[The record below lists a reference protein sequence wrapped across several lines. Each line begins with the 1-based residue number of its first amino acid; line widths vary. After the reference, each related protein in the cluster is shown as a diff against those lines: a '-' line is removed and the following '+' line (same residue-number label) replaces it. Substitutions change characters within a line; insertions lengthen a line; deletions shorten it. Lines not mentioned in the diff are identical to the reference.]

1 MNILEQEDMVKGLPD
16 QILIQQAQMPTGEIP
31 QFLVVSELDRRQKM
45 RKSFAERVPEETV
58 TDQVISQGIAAMN
71 PNPDPLMATAMGAQP
86 PQDPMMSQQMPPQD
100 PMMQPPMDQQ
110 MMPSQ
115 DPMMMAAGGGM
126 MPYRMFDGG
135 GTPYAPGSAESVI
148 LERLI
153 ASGMSKEEAL
163 RSLQYTPPTGLTE
176 DELLTNIYEY
186 TPSIRDALSAT
197 SPDSIG
203 DYTSVGIES
212 RADAMK
218 RYLGGDVPSWA
229 SGRRFLPRGRGARS
243 KFMEFAEGRLD
254 PSLFVEEFDA
264 NDPALQASLGS
275 PNVIE
280 DVTAGIDLENL
291 KPREKSSWEKS
302 FDLLP
307 KSVKQDTQK
316 IRKEDLLDPD
326 LINLGLSGASGV
338 PKLNNYV
345 ETVEAQ
351 LGGNKSQSPTNALTE
366 LQQFKNIYQ
375 GRDIAGIKAPDYTG
389 LATDFAGL
397 LDAEKIRS
405 EKAAKEIREDA
416 INNAIIQMGA
426 GIASGDLSKGLS
438 DAGTAAMAGRK
449 EARSEEKGL
458 TDLKR
463 QMKLMEAQEKSALG
477 IKQAEATAET
487 ERFRLTT
494 AISEDRNTYE
504 AFKALEALEIQR
516 QNANTAQE
524 KQALDARIG
533 DARIAL
539 YEAQA
544 EWYEGG
550 GSAKNPI
557 LLAQDYLKSITSL
570 TERRKLIAKYG
581 GEQAAL
587 NAIAEQIASGEIDPV
602 LPRGPSATGGGSGH
616 RILSVKE

>member
-1 MNILEQEDMVKGLPD
+1 LN
-16 QILIQQAQMPTGEIP
+16 
-31 QFLVVSELDRRQKM
+31 
-45 RKSFAERVPEETV
+45 
-58 TDQVISQGIAAMN
+58 
-71 PNPDPLMATAMGAQP
+71 
-86 PQDPMMSQQMPPQD
+86 
-100 PMMQPPMDQQ
+100 
-110 MMPSQ
+110 
-115 DPMMMAAGGGM
+115 
-126 MPYRMFDGG
+126 GG

-307 KSVKQDTQK
+307 ESVKKDSQR
-316 IRKEDLLDPD
+316 IRNEDLFNPD
-326 LINLGLSGASGV
+326 LIIPATAGASGV

-351 LGGNKSQSPTNALTE
+351 LGKTANPFGLRKLTNRQLDFSNLEAL
-366 LQQFKNIYQ
+366 L
-375 GRDIAGIKAPDYTG
+375 KAEPIDYKKLGVDYTDL
-389 LATDFAGL
+389 LASEEARSKL
-397 LDAEKIRS
+397 AAE
-405 EKAAKEIREDA
+405 ELREDA
-416 INNAIIQMGA
+416 ISNAIIQMGA
-426 GIASGDLSKGLS
+426 GIASGDLAKGIS

-449 EARSEEKGL
+449 EARAEEKGL